1 MDSINQLKEY
11 MKTYTQLDG
20 AIQEIDELES
30 NREEK
35 TNFELFQDEGLELK
49 STPSYYDTLEDD
61 ELSDPD
67 DEDTEAPQCIQFV
80 EGYDNTSKEQYED
93 EDVEV
98 AFTSELKL
106 PELESD
112 STGKSLTLTIP
123 GGLTTEQRS
132 QWTSTIEALVQSA
145 KYWNIAECSVE
156 KMDHMIIIRER
167 RMIPDIH
174 KVNPSPNAPQSTEPF
189 EQDVWILSSKVHAFP
204 AKKPGISPLSISLD
218 ELFSSREEFLSV
230 GGNGMMTHKEAL
242 LLGLRHK
249 KLYNQARVRYHLG

>member
-11 MKTYTQLDG
+11 MKTYTRLDG

-61 ELSDPD
+61 ESSDPE
-67 DEDTEAPQCIQFV
+67 DEDTGASQCIQFV
-80 EGYDNTSKEQYED
+80 EGYDGASKEQYED

-98 AFTSELKL
+98 AFTSEWKP

-156 KMDHMIIIRER
+156 KTGHEIILRER
-167 RMIPDIH
+167 QMTPDVY
-174 KVNPSPNAPQSTEPF
+174 KVTPNPNAPQVAEPF
-189 EQDVWILSSKVHAFP
+189 KQDVWMLSGKVQAFP
-204 AKKPGISPLSISLD
+204 AKKPGISPLTISLD
-218 ELFSSREEFLSV
+218 ELFSSRGEFISV
-230 GGNGMMTHKEAL
+230 GGHGLMTHKEAL

-249 KLYNQARVRYHLG
+249 KLYNQARVRYHLD